1 MKFKIRDVEIRGM
14 ADGFFDVLL
23 ANGTKKGPRTKVHGP
38 MGDIERKTA
47 ENQPF
52 LALWRRLARTVLTSA
67 ALRASCS
74 SVVRSM
80 FSQ

>member
-1 MKFKIRDVEIRGM
+1 MKFKIRDVEIRGL

-23 ANGTKKGPRTKVHGP
+23 ANGTKKVHGP